1 MSLVGGNSR
10 RSTRPFLFFF
20 AVLRIG
26 RAPPDWSPAGLL
38 SATNAPAEARLAKN
52 PEVSRP
58 RLKALR
64 PFLAFDIPDFDF
76 QAPSHV

>member
-10 RSTRPFLFFF
+10 RPTRPFLFFF

-38 SATNAPAEARLAKN
+38 SATNTATEARLGKN
-52 PEVSRP
+52 PEVPRP
-58 RLKALR
+58 KALR